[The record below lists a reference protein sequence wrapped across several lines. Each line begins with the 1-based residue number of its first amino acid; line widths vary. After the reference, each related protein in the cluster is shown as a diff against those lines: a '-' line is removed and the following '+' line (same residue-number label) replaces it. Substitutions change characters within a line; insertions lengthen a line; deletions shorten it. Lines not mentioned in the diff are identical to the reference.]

1 MGAVRA
7 RSSWL
12 LWFGVAL
19 APVAALL
26 LAFGQGTSPLRIA
39 AVLALVAV
47 VLIGLSVVL
56 RPEPAEIRDEIT
68 DDMQFE
74 VDQVRDEVIVLKR
87 DMERSLRAELERVR
101 VELAQQRQAEPI
113 DLRAAVPAKQRNS
126 RETERVVRQ
135 DRNTRDTDRVAANGR
150 PARNVRGTASGTP
163 AGPRG
168 AAQVARASVNGN
180 RPEGDRPVNR
190 PISGSPI
197 SPVSGQT
204 QPMPTIDAPK
214 RSGGRASVPPPPP
227 VKPPVAKQPP
237 VQPPAVEP
245 PAEPRRPG
253 RAHVGGPDPS
263 LANQLDNWLD
273 SKDKGARQSPLA
285 PPPPS
290 ARRKQEPPAAPAPK
304 SSRWSSYQVDNGSAD
319 PLFGDLPPA
328 RSLEPD
334 DSDWRSSSEP
344 ARPAADPYDPEATQ
358 PYDPPGPRRRRRA
371 AEEPST
377 EDTGYAGG
385 RRSAGSH
392 SGSSYGAGTPGTRS
406 GASRSSRSEVLGRHS
421 QSPPPGSG
429 RHSRGTDSY

>member
-68 DDMQFE
+68 DDMQHE

-87 DMERSLRAELERVR
+87 DIERSMRAELERVR
-101 VELAQQRQAEPI
+101 TELAQRQPEPI
-113 DLRAAVPAKQRNS
+113 DLRTPGRAAVPAKQRNM
-126 RETERVVRQ
+126 RETERVARQ
-135 DRNTRDTDRVAANGR
+135 DRNTRDTDRVAVNGR
-150 PARNVRGTASGTP
+150 PPARNANGTP
-163 AGPRG
+163 AGSRG
-168 AAQVARASVNGN
+168 SAQVAAARASVNGN
-180 RPEGDRPVNR
+180 RPEGDRPANR

-204 QPMPTIDAPK
+204 QPMPTIDTP
-214 RSGGRASVPPPPP
+214 RRGGGRASVPPPP
-227 VKPPVAKQPP
+227 A
-237 VQPPAVEP
+237 PPAVPEP
-245 PAEPRRPG
+245 AAEPRRNG
-253 RAHVGGPDPS
+253 RAHVGGPDAN
-263 LANQLDNWLD
+263 LASQLDSWLD
-273 SKDKGARQSPLA
+273 SRDKGARQSPLA
-285 PPPPS
+285 QPSPP
-290 ARRKQEPPAAPAPK
+290 RRKQEPPAAPK
-304 SSRWSSYQVDNGSAD
+304 SSSRWSSYQVDNGADD
-319 PLFGDLPPA
+319 PLFGSMPPA
-328 RSLEPD
+328 EPQLD
-334 DSDWRSSSEP
+334 RRSSGSRHERGQMPPAARADNEVSTSSE
-344 ARPAADPYDPEATQ
+344 ADPYDPEATQ

-371 AEEPST
+371 AEEPPA
-377 EDTGYAGG
+377 EDTGYSGG

-392 SGSSYGAGTPGTRS
+392 SGSSYGSAS
-406 GASRSSRSEVLGRHS
+406 GRSRSSRSEVLGRHS
-421 QSPPPGSG
+421 QSPPASG